1 MPNPFR
7 LPRPIRPEFPN
18 VPAEL
23 TAEQRIA
30 EVDRQLLAIAL
41 IPNILRT
48 PDQWSSLNVLL
59 DRRNMLHQHGVIL
72 RPSLPGMPQVP
83 VIPGRTS

>member
-1 MPNPFR
+1 MASMFR
-7 LPRPIRPEFPN
+7 RGQLIRPEFPN

-30 EVDRQLLAIAL
+30 EVDRQLTAIAL
-41 IPNILRT
+41 IPAIFRT
-48 PDQWSSLNVLL
+48 PEQWSSLNVLL
-59 DRRNMLHQHGVIL
+59 DRRNMLRRHGVVL